1 MPDLMLALRRKTKAY
16 AGRHADDERAPT
28 GTECVECGKTEPGA
42 ADAPIT
48 LARCSACEAWRC
60 TTCFSQH
67 AYTPPAREVGTV
79 RAPWWKRMIG
89 RG

>member
-1 MPDLMLALRRKTKAY
+1 MLSLLRKKTAAY

-28 GTECVECGKTEPGA
+28 GTACRECGKTEPGT
-42 ADAPIT
+42 DAVPVT
-48 LARCSACEAWRC
+48 LARCSSCEAWRC

-67 AYTPPAREVGTV
+67 AWTPPPRTFGPV
-79 RAPWWKRMIG
+79 RAPWWKRAIR